1 MDRANLISRTW
12 WEHLAPKIAHRRL
25 DEINYRLSAWC
36 KTDYG
41 ALWLNAALADG
52 GVIRVRPGQLLPV
65 FSLIGL
71 GSQPLFIPPQEKMR
85 FGHRA
90 VSQFEE
96 FKSGRALSDD
106 ELPLQP
112 IIRVDIVEDQA
123 LIAAARSGLFELN
136 VPGLEKPSTVFSV
149 PARILLK
156 PNGWP
161 KRSYVLY
168 QHIFGQG
175 NSYPD
180 DGFFYVGVTTRSWK
194 ERWNEHRRAM
204 KSGSKLLFHRRF
216 AEELEGKRISYVH
229 HKVMGVTDDIE
240 ALYATEEFLVQGHW
254 HDQRRLNMIPGGK
267 GGLRYLRQNEMLKHH
282 VVPEP
287 DQRDQLIE
295 KWMRANPR
303 KGIPAPWIS
312 EMWKDDDWAI
322 AQICGR
328 ARRLSVDQVRA
339 IRSLALNNSIE
350 EIAKRIGALNTLQ
363 VKRVIDGKTYSR
375 I

>member
-1 MDRANLISRTW
+1 MW

-25 DEINYRLSAWC
+25 DEINHRLSAWC

-41 ALWLNAALADG
+41 AMWLNAALTDG

-71 GSQPLFIPPQEKMR
+71 GSQPLFTPPQEKMR
-85 FGHRA
+85 SGHRA
-90 VSQFEE
+90 VSKFEE
-96 FKSGRALSDD
+96 FESGRALSDD

-112 IIRVDIVEDQA
+112 IIRVDIVEDPA
-123 LIAAARSGLFELN
+123 LIAAARNGLFELD
-136 VPGLEKPSTVFSV
+136 VPGLEKPSSVFSV

-156 PNGWP
+156 PDGWP

-204 KSGSKLLFHRRF
+204 KNGSKLLFHRRF
-216 AEELEGKRISYVH
+216 AEELERQRISYVH
-229 HKVMGVTDDIE
+229 HKVMGVTGDIE
-240 ALYATEEFLVQGHW
+240 ALYATEAFLVEGHW

-267 GGLRYLRQNEMLKHH
+267 RGLRYLRQNEMLKNH

-295 KWMRANPR
+295 NWLRANPR
-303 KGIPAPWIS
+303 KGLPAPWIS
-312 EMWKDDDWAI
+312 EMWKDDGWAI

-328 ARRLSVDQVRA
+328 DRRLSVDQVHA
-339 IRSLALNNSIE
+339 IRGLALNNNVE
-350 EIAKRIGALNTLQ
+350 EIAKKIGALNTLQ
-363 VKRVIDGKTYSR
+363 VQRVIDGKTYSR